1 MHKYSQTC
9 RFSWAAA
16 LLILYFSIVALPT
29 AAPADDLR
37 DLVEEVLDQTAQ
49 NVTIV
54 ALPIRQALVRLGEQ
68 TGLRFVLDESSV
80 AWMPYGERTRVSIA
94 IDGITY
100 RQGLRQMF
108 DGLGLSI
115 SVVGDKIRVEPAP
128 VLDRLGRRLN
138 IHEMHLLQDLAHRQ
152 WSELDDETR
161 AVQFRGLTDPDLS
174 KMLERAIA
182 QVRAPNALYQL
193 EAATQSR
200 GWHWVPDDKS
210 IVIYSQTEDV
220 WYRLERKIDLNYQG
234 APLDDVLIDLG
245 QQVGVTVL
253 FEAGVL
259 DRIQANQRTVDLI
272 HRDTTPFQTLERICG
287 TTGTCFEVQDY
298 GVLIGTPAGP
308 GHSHRQAAA
317 RVVAILRVPV
327 GDDGTSVEFPFY
339 EDDLPPEFQNLLDRK
354 LPVVIEELR
363 RREGE

>member
-1 MHKYSQTC
+1 MQIISPT
-9 RFSWAAA
+9 RSFSWAAI
-16 LLILYFSIVALPT
+16 LLILYFMIAAFPT
-29 AAPADDLR
+29 TAPADDLR

-49 NVTIV
+49 NITIMS
-54 ALPIRQALVRLGEQ
+54 LPIRQALVQLGEQ
-68 TGLRFVLDESSV
+68 TGLRFMLDESAV

-108 DGLGLSI
+108 DGLGLGI
-115 SVVGDKIRVEPAP
+115 SVVGDKIRIEPAP

-138 IHEMHLLQDLAHRQ
+138 IHEMHLLQKLALRQ

-161 AVQFRGLTDPDLS
+161 TVQFRGLTDPDLTE
-174 KMLERAIA
+174 MLERAIA

-193 EAATQSR
+193 EAATQSL
-200 GWHWVPDDKS
+200 GWHWVPDDQS

-245 QQVGVTVL
+245 QRVGVTVL

-259 DRIQANQRTVDLI
+259 DRIQANQRAVDLI

-287 TTGTCFEVQDY
+287 ATGTCFEVQDY
-298 GVLIGTPAGP
+298 GVLIGTPTGP
-308 GHSHRQAAA
+308 GPMRRSTEA
-317 RVVAILRVPV
+317 RIVAILRVPV
-327 GDDGTSVEFPFY
+327 DDDGTSVEFPFY
-339 EDDLPPEFQNLLDRK
+339 EDDLPLEFRNLLERK
-354 LPVVIEELR
+354 LPVVIEELQ